1 MPTATAGKTGC
12 GMLLVFS
19 FIYCL
24 LPTASAAGLLLG
36 NGSHRNHLLILFAP
50 GQTLRYELRHDGSV
64 QTGAQLLTAVIQA
77 TEGLSV
83 TTPPQDLEGYPISF
97 SSTLPAWN
105 GQGLFAHFYDYGW
118 GIFANGFASAT
129 YQAAADGSWSSYFTY
144 QIAGSAGD
152 FTTAPVGA
160 SGRTLAEDDHDAYVF
175 TGAFSSPGLAAWQA
189 VREITDLQ
197 GDPDGDGLDNLFE
210 YALRKNPHLADSDRG
225 VHLALQEGNGTTYLT
240 LTYRRPHDEY
250 ATAPDGADAGYDGVG
265 YTVETSTDLIS
276 WQSGTNHIH
285 QTVSPDATG
294 PMATV
299 VARVPADLPR
309 RFLRLRVHLP

>member
-1 MPTATAGKTGC
+1 
-12 GMLLVFS
+12 MLLVFS

-77 TEGLSV
+77 TGGLSI
-83 TTPPQDLEGYPISF
+83 TTAARQDNGDTIPL
-97 SSTLPAWN
+97 SSQLDQWN
-105 GQGLFAHFYDYGW
+105 GQGLFAHFHQFSFGVF
-118 GIFANGFASAT
+118 INGFASAT

-160 SGRTLAEDDHDAYVF
+160 SERTLAEDDHDAYVF

-189 VREITDLQ
+189 VHEITDLQ
-197 GDPDGDGLDNLFE
+197 GDPDSDGLGNLFE

-225 VHLALQEGNGTTYLT
+225 VHLGHQEANGTTYLT
-240 LTYRRPHDEY
+240 LTYRRPHSEY